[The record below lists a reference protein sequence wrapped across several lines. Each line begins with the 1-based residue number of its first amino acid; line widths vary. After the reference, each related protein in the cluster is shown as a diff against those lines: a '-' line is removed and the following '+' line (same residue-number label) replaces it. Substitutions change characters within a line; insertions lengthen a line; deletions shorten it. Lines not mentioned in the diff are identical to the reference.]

1 MNKIDYNKELDSTGL
16 NCPLPIL
23 KTKKQIDAMETGQIL
38 KMEATDPGSINDVN
52 AWTRHTGNELVSQ
65 TEEGDIYIYYINRL
79 L

>member
-1 MNKIDYNKELDSTGL
+1 MNKIDYNKKLDCTGL

-65 TEEGDIYIYYINRL
+65 TEDGDIYIFYIKKS
-79 L
+79 

>member
-1 MNKIDYNKELDSTGL
+1 MNKIDYNKKLDCTGL

-52 AWTRHTGNELVSQ
+52 AWTRRTGNELVSQ
-65 TEEGDIYIYYINRL
+65 TEDGDIYIFYIKKS
-79 L
+79 

>member
-1 MNKIDYNKELDSTGL
+1 MNKIDYNKELDCTGL

-65 TEEGDIYIYYINRL
+65 TEDGDIYIFYIKKS
-79 L
+79 